1 MQWWLLME
9 IDLGVEMDPEE
20 VPPIQSC
27 IINKSHRMGLPV
39 ILATQMFES
48 INSSPSQT
56 RAEISDIATAIY
68 SGVDATMLSAESALG
83 QYPFEAVSIMSQTF
97 AHVVSEPYCQRWLG
111 DDKKRTTID
120 AISAAAKNTAEY
132 SCATTIVLFTDNFQS
147 VVHENIFENKEFDNS
162 VMSKAAKDIVKE
174 HKFAKVGDNIV
185 VLNDQSEKDTFK

>member
-1 MQWWLLME
+1 
-9 IDLGVEMDPEE
+9 
-20 VPPIQSC
+20 
-27 IINKSHRMGLPV
+27 
-39 ILATQMFES
+39 MFES

-83 QYPFEAVSIMSQTF
+83 QYPFEAVSIMSRTV

-132 SCATTIVLFTDNFQS
+132 SCATTIVLFTDNY
-147 VVHENIFENKEFDNS
+147 FENFWKGWGKKGIEGSWGKLS
-162 VMSKAAKDIVKE
+162 VSWGKNF
-174 HKFAKVGDNIV
+174 HF
-185 VLNDQSEKDTFK
+185 S